1 MTSPLLLTSA
11 PTLSLDMGSNGLD
24 SMFSTIFP
32 FIDPIMYGLR
42 NGTLSWADAVELEEA
57 EAATAVPATAV
68 PATATATV
76 AQSPRLTIIRPPIRA
91 PNHTKPCKTI
101 IIRNLPRDCEEL
113 ESALQ
118 LTFMRFSSL
127 KDIYIPK
134 NMDAASPYFGTIKGF
149 ALIKFNVLAD
159 AINAYNDGAPFK
171 MGRNTVSIEFA
182 KEDR

>member
-1 MTSPLLLTSA
+1 
-11 PTLSLDMGSNGLD
+11 MGSNGLD

-68 PATATATV
+68 PATAVPATAVPATATV

-159 AINAYNDGAPFK
+159 AINAYDGGAPFK
-171 MGRNTVSIEFA
+171 MGRNTISIEFA

>member
-57 EAATAVPATAV
+57 EAATAVP
-68 PATATATV
+68 ATATV

>member
-1 MTSPLLLTSA
+1 MTSPLLTSA
-11 PTLSLDMGSNGLD
+11 PTLSLDMGSKGLD
-24 SMFSTIFP
+24 SMFSTISP

-42 NGTLSWADAVELEEA
+42 KGSPSWADAVELEEA
-57 EAATAVPATAV
+57 EAAN
-68 PATATATV
+68 ATATAVHMTSTV

-134 NMDAASPYFGTIKGF
+134 NMDTASPYFGTIKGF

-159 AINAYNDGAPFK
+159 AINAYNDGTPFK